1 MITTVKI
8 TTMEQL
14 RELAFQQEWDPE
26 VKRLRNTYFY
36 RGLSRVDHKLVTTL
50 NRNCKDKAEDLEPF
64 LLRNFAKYASI
75 MDPSVN
81 DSVWRAMIVGQH
93 HGLPTRLLDWTIS
106 VPMALNF
113 AVSETDYNEMDQND
127 CVVWRYDVKEINEL
141 LPRKYKEALTYAVFT
156 VDDLAKLSDGI
167 KEYDS
172 DMGDSAFITLEP
184 PSIDHRI
191 VNQYSYF
198 TIMPAGITDLE
209 DYLDK
214 KTNKTERY
222 IIDKSLRWDIRDT
235 LDQWNISE
243 RTVYPGLDGLSTW
256 LKRYYYVKD

>member
-1 MITTVKI
+1 MERTPFRLAAAIGYMIETVVI
-8 TTMEQL
+8 DNIGGIMEMISDQTFND
-14 RELAFQQEWDPE
+14 EI
-26 VKRLRNTYFY
+26 KRLRSSYFF
-36 RGLSRVDHKLVTTL
+36 RGMPDVSFRLSTSLE
-50 NRNCKDKAEDLEPF
+50 RNCKQLYRELEPAI
-64 LLRNFAKYASI
+64 LRNFAKYASI

-81 DSVWRAMIVGQH
+81 DSVWRAMIGGQH

-214 KTNKTERY
+214 KTNKTVRY

-235 LDQWNISE
+235 LDQWNIS
-243 RTVYPGLDGLSTW
+243 
-256 LKRYYYVKD
+256 